1 MSAPADIESL
11 DEATRIIIIGTT
23 AEAGAQI
30 AVGCAD
36 HGEANH
42 LVAALEKDF
51 KVKEVARGPGPRG
64 TLIVRIGP
72 K

>member
-1 MSAPADIESL
+1 MTEHADLLDL

-30 AVGCAD
+30 AVTAGDALA
-36 HGEANH
+36 ANRM
-42 LVAALEKDF
+42 VAALVKDF
-51 KVKEVARGPGPRG
+51 KVKEVAREPGPRG